1 MTPKFTMAVSFG
13 QILQM
18 VTLAVAIFV
27 WGARQDSRIAVNEYA
42 LKALNTQVVQLQ
54 TELRD
59 AARAQAQGLSRIE
72 TLLKRTEPST

>member
-1 MTPKFTMAVSFG
+1 MTPKFNMSVSFG

-42 LKALNTQVVQLQ
+42 LKALNAQVLQLH

-59 AARAQAQGLSRIE
+59 AAQAQAQGLSRIE
-72 TLLKRTEPST
+72 MLLKQDEGL